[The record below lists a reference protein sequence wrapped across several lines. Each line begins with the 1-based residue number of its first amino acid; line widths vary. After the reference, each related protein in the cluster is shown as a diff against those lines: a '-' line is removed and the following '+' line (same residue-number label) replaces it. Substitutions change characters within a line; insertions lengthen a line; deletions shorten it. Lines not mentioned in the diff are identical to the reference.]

1 MAKTI
6 INLSDPVSTLVTKT
20 NTISSHLGDLSQL
33 NVGSSNDSDLVQ
45 AINFVNVA
53 AQKTDSADII
63 ALIDSSYVQAREGAA
78 SAGTI
83 RAFFQKDSAN
93 AIGYDSSAGRF
104 FVPSNTIN
112 SAMIEN
118 AAIISG
124 KLATN
129 SVGTDAIVDGNV
141 TGPKIA
147 SNAVGTIKINA
158 LAVTTAKIAATAV
171 TAAKLATDA
180 VTTTKIEDDAVTGAK
195 IAADAI
201 DGTKIADDA
210 INSEH
215 YTDQSIDTAHI
226 ADGQVTGAK
235 IANDTVAEANMADD
249 AIGSAQLKTLSTLLI
264 KNSSGSTLK
273 TIHGAGA

>member
-6 INLSDPVSTLVTKT
+6 INLTDPVSTLVTKS
-20 NTISSHLGDLSQL
+20 NTISSHLGDIAQL
-33 NVGSSNDSDLVQ
+33 QVGASFDSDIVQ
-45 AINFVNVA
+45 AINRVNSIA
-53 AQKTDSADII
+53 SSTDSADII
-63 ALIDSSYVQAREGAA
+63 TLIKSSL
-78 SAGTI
+78 
-83 RAFFQKDSAN
+83 QKDSAN
-93 AIGYDSSAGRF
+93 GIGFDSAAGRF

-129 SVGTDAIVDGNV
+129 SVGTDAILDVN
-141 TGPKIA
+141 
-147 SNAVGTIKINA
+147 
-158 LAVTTAKIAATAV
+158 VTTAKIAN
-171 TAAKLATDA
+171 LN
-180 VTTTKIEDDAVTGAK
+180 VTTGKIANLNVTTGK
-195 IAADAI
+195 IAADAV

-215 YTDQSIDTAHI
+215 YVDGSIDTVHI
-226 ADGQVTGAK
+226 ADDQITEDK
-235 IANDTVAEANMADD
+235 MADD
-249 AIGSAQLKTLSTLLI
+249 AVGSVQLKTLSTLLI